1 MEYYIMPIVNIG
13 LEIKEKYN
21 DWDFGENVIKS
32 LEDCKSKYY
41 TKTYGKLNVDG
52 LPESHRLRINALK
65 DYGMI
70 GMLQHLNEEMLIEIE
85 KCLNVRYSTIDV
97 LKAINTLSTSSG
109 KYRDFFREL
118 KRKYMV

>member
-1 MEYYIMPIVNIG
+1 MPIVNIG

-52 LPESHRLRINALK
+52 LPESHRLIINALK
-65 DYGMI
+65 IM
-70 GMLQHLNEEMLIEIE
+70 E
-85 KCLNVRYSTIDV
+85 
-97 LKAINTLSTSSG
+97 
-109 KYRDFFREL
+109 
-118 KRKYMV
+118 

>member
-1 MEYYIMPIVNIG
+1 MPIVNIG

-52 LPESHRLRINALK
+52 LPESHRLIINALK

-109 KYRDFFREL
+109 KYRDFF
-118 KRKYMV
+118 VN